1 MWTLNTVVFKQL
13 FDLKFVGEYL
23 SDFPFPNYKT
33 KSTEFKTNF
42 VKPVTFIQG
51 KKKGKIITH
60 INIKLVKYNT
70 ACGKIP

>member
-13 FDLKFVGEYL
+13 FDLKFLG
-23 SDFPFPNYKT
+23 DFAFPNYKT
-33 KSTEFKTNF
+33 KSTEFKTNS
-42 VKPVTFIQG
+42 VKPVRFIQG
-51 KKKGKIITH
+51 KKKGKIITY